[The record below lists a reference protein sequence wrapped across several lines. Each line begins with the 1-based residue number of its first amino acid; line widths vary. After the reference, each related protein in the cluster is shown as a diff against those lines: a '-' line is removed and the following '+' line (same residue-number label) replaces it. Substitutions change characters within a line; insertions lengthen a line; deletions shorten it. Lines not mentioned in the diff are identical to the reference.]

1 MKWKAAGKTVSLLNN
16 YIKKDMKKTIIYI
29 EENGYPVF
37 VKEDSDEILTN
48 GDNVEISSDYWSYVN
63 NVLENEEEEANEA
76 EILEEFAAS
85 MGYELHYLEEE
96 ESSEE
101 EITEYKKQLKEMSL
115 DELLT
120 GISKHLI

>member
-1 MKWKAAGKTVSLLNN
+1 MKP
-16 YIKKDMKKTIIYI
+16 TIIYI
-29 EENGYPVF
+29 HENGYPVSI
-37 VKEDSDEILTN
+37 EENGDEILTN
-48 GDNVEISSDYWSYVN
+48 GDNVEISSDFWSYVN

-76 EILEEFAAS
+76 ELLEEFAGS

-115 DELLT
+115 DELLA
-120 GISKHLI
+120 GISKHLN

>member
-1 MKWKAAGKTVSLLNN
+1 
-16 YIKKDMKKTIIYI
+16 MKKTIIYI

-37 VKEDSDEILTN
+37 VKEGSDEILTN

-76 EILEEFAAS
+76 ELLEEFAGS

-96 ESSEE
+96 KSTEE
-101 EITEYKKQLKEMSL
+101 EITEYEKQLKKMST
-115 DELLT
+115 DELMEEFAKYLN
-120 GISKHLI
+120 